1 MTMKLRP
8 IEPADAPFLRE
19 MLYEAVYWRSIATGT
34 APPMDEALADPDVR
48 RAVDD
53 LGDWDGDAAVVAV
66 VRGKRAG
73 AAWYRF
79 WTDDNH
85 IRGHIEEGIPALV
98 IAVHRNYRRRG
109 VGQKLIEW
117 LLDHA
122 AEQGVAKMSL
132 MVSKDNHALRLYETC
147 GFRHHADC
155 GDSVL
160 MLREVSRDRSRTG

>member
-8 IEPADAPFLRE
+8 VEPADTPFLRE
-19 MLYEAVYWRSIATGT
+19 MLYEAVYWRAIANDT
-34 APPMDEALADPDVR
+34 APPLDEALADPDVR
-48 RAVDD
+48 KAVDD

-66 VRGKRAG
+66 IDGERAG
-73 AAWYRF
+73 AAWVRF

-85 IRGHIEEGIPALV
+85 IRGHIEEGIPTLV
-98 IAVHRNYRRRG
+98 IAVHRDHRRRG

-132 MVSKDNHALRLYETC
+132 MVSKDNHALRLYEKC
-147 GFRHHADC
+147 GFQLHADE

-160 MLREVSRDRSRTG
+160 MLREV